1 MEAPKSK
8 EEVLKI
14 AKALSRDSEKQ
25 HPHLQGHS
33 DAVERYAVKIARAL
47 KLPKD
52 FIFWLSCA
60 CYLHDVGNMRIPE
73 EILNKPGRLDPVEWS
88 TIQSHPLLSVDIITP
103 SITGF
108 PEIHDIIIPIV
119 MHHHE
124 RFDGTGYPSKLKGNA
139 IPIGARILAAAELY
153 DALTSIRPYRPAFSK
168 EAALDAL
175 RDEKGKMLDPEISDI
190 LLEIMTT
197 EVSKSKEEVVRI
209 AEDLSKNSEKRYP
222 FLVGHCDKVEDY
234 AVKIA
239 KVLELPEDFIFWL
252 SCACYLHD
260 VGNMGVPEGIM
271 NKPGSLDYLEWNV
284 IRNHPLLSVA
294 VITSSIAGSSD
305 IHDIVIPIVMHHHE
319 RFDGTGYPSKLK
331 GKNIPIGARI
341 LAAAELYD
349 ALTNIRPYR
358 SAFSREAAL
367 K

>member
-47 KLPKD
+47 KLPK
-52 FIFWLSCA
+52 
-60 CYLHDVGNMRIPE
+60 
-73 EILNKPGRLDPVEWS
+73 
-88 TIQSHPLLSVDIITP
+88 
-103 SITGF
+103 
-108 PEIHDIIIPIV
+108 
-119 MHHHE
+119 
-124 RFDGTGYPSKLKGNA
+124 
-139 IPIGARILAAAELY
+139 
-153 DALTSIRPYRPAFSK
+153 
-168 EAALDAL
+168 
-175 RDEKGKMLDPEISDI
+175 
-190 LLEIMTT
+190 
-197 EVSKSKEEVVRI
+197 
-209 AEDLSKNSEKRYP
+209 
-222 FLVGHCDKVEDY
+222 
-234 AVKIA
+234 
-239 KVLELPEDFIFWL
+239 DFIFWL

-367 K
+367 KHLQNEKGKMLDPEISDIFINILNSQPTSS